1 MQHAGELGHSGG
13 VRAGGS
19 ATVRFARTL
28 PETFLS
34 RRLLITL
41 ALLALAGIARAA
53 PGPTPIRHVFVIVL
67 ENQGFEASFAPGS
80 PAAYLARQ
88 LPRDGVLLTEYYGTG
103 HFSLDNYLA
112 MISGQA
118 ATPETRDDCERFADF
133 HATGTT
139 PDGQA
144 IGRGCVYPA
153 SVRTLA
159 DELEAVGLRWRGY
172 FEDMGNDPARESPT
186 CGHPPLDAP
195 DPTQSAAAPS
205 ARIPAG
211 DAYAVRH
218 NPFVYFHSLIDSPTC
233 ARKVVGLAA
242 LRHDLERASTTPNF
256 AFIAPNLCHDGHD
269 APCATGEPGG
279 LVSADRFL
287 RHWIPRIRASPAYR
301 DGGLIVVTFDEGDAE
316 ERREPDGTRVSRYAG
331 RHCCGQLPG
340 PNLAPFPQRVRDGE
354 VVIEFAD
361 YGGERIGAVLL
372 SPFLPGGVV
381 SRTPFNHYSL
391 LRTLEDLFAVG
402 GHLGYA
408 GQAGQ
413 RGFFEAG
420 SDVPL
425 PRVRR
430 P

>member
-1 MQHAGELGHSGG
+1 MH
-13 VRAGGS
+13 
-19 ATVRFARTL
+19 
-28 PETFLS
+28 
-34 RRLLITL
+34 RRLLIAL
-41 ALLALAGIARAA
+41 ALLVLAGVACAA
-53 PGPTPIRHVFVIVL
+53 PTPTPTPIRHVFVIVL
-67 ENQGFEASFAPGS
+67 ENQGFEASFAPNS
-80 PAAYLARQ
+80 PASYLARQ

-103 HFSLDNYLA
+103 HYSLDNYLA
-112 MISGQA
+112 MVSGQA

-133 HATGTT
+133 RSTGTT

-172 FEDMGNDPARESPT
+172 FEDMGNDPAREARA

-195 DPTQSAAAPS
+195 DPTQSAAPPS
-205 ARIPAG
+205 ARLPHG

-218 NPFVYFHSLIDSPTC
+218 NPFVYFHSLIDSPAC
-233 ARKVVGLAA
+233 ARNVVSLAA
-242 LRHDLERASTTPNF
+242 LPQDLEHASATPNF
-256 AFIAPNLCHDGHD
+256 VFIAPNLCHDGHD

-279 LVSADRFL
+279 LTSADRFL

-316 ERREPDGTRVSRYAG
+316 ERGEPDGTRVTHYAG

-340 PNLAPFPQRVRDGE
+340 PNLGPFPQRVRDGE
-354 VVIEFAD
+354 TVVEFAD
-361 YGGERIGAVLL
+361 FGGERIGAVLL

-381 SRTPFNHYSL
+381 ARTPFNHYSL
-391 LRTLEDLFAVG
+391 LHTLEDLFAVG

-408 GQAGQ
+408 GQPGQ
-413 RGFFEAG
+413 RGFFEDG
-420 SDVPL
+420 SDVPR
-425 PRVRR
+425 PQVRR
-430 P
+430 R